1 MKKIKLIK
9 SGQIEDLK
17 AQTFGQKLEK
27 NSEGTYTAVL
37 SEDEELTV
45 VEKIVANDA
54 QSSKWVEFFAGYVE
68 HYVPFNSALKVL
80 IEYLNVDSSPK
91 LLLSVAK
98 KWGLAPDI
106 MTLLCQKA
114 IKEERVEATPILAEY
129 AQNPRSTRFYKDTFR
144 VLERF
149 DDRLDGKAPV
159 KCAPLYRKF
168 FKQ

>member
-1 MKKIKLIK
+1 MNKIELIK

-17 AQTFGQKLEK
+17 AQTFEQKLESY
-27 NSEGTYTAVL
+27 SEGTYTAVL
-37 SEDEELTV
+37 SEEEELAVVQQV
-45 VEKIVANDA
+45 VEDNE
-54 QSSKWVEFFAGYVE
+54 QSELWRVFFEQYIS

-80 IEYLNVDSSPK
+80 IEYLNVASSPK

-98 KWGLAPDI
+98 RWGLAPDI
-106 MTLLCQKA
+106 MFLLCQKA
-114 IKEERVEATPILAEY
+114 IKEEQAEVASILAEY
-129 AQNPRSTRFYKDTFR
+129 AQNPRSTRFYEDIFR

-168 FKQ
+168 FDQ

>member
-1 MKKIKLIK
+1 MNIELIK

-37 SEDEELTV
+37 SEDEELAV

-54 QSSKWVEFFAGYVE
+54 QSSEWVEFFAGYVE
-68 HYVPFNSALKVL
+68 HYAPFNSALKVL

-114 IKEERVEATPILAEY
+114 IKEERVEATPILAEC
-129 AQNPRSTRFYKDTFR
+129 AQNPHSI
-144 VLERF
+144 RF
-149 DDRLDGKAPV
+149 DEDIFCMLEHFDTRLDGKASM
-159 KCAPLYRKF
+159 KCASLYRKF
-168 FKQ
+168 FDQ

>member
-1 MKKIKLIK
+1 MNKTELIK

-17 AQTFGQKLEK
+17 AQIFGQKLEK

-37 SEDEELTV
+37 SEDEELAV

-54 QSSKWVEFFAGYVE
+54 QSAEWGEFFARYVE
-68 HYVPFNSALKVL
+68 HYPAFNSALKVL
-80 IEYLNVDSSPK
+80 IEHLNVDSSPK

-106 MTLLCQKA
+106 MILLCQKA
-114 IKEERVEATPILAEY
+114 IKEEWVEATPILAEC
-129 AQNPRSTRFYKDTFR
+129 AQNPHSIRFDEDIFR

-149 DDRLDGKAPV
+149 DDRLDGKASV

-168 FKQ
+168 FDQ

>member
-1 MKKIKLIK
+1 MNKTKLIK

-37 SEDEELTV
+37 SEEEELAV

-54 QSSKWVEFFAGYVE
+54 QSSEWVGFFAGYVE

-91 LLLSVAK
+91 LLLTVAK
-98 KWGLAPDI
+98 RWGLAPDI

-114 IKEERVEATPILAEY
+114 IKEELAETAPILAEY
-129 AQNPRSTRFYKDTFR
+129 AQNPRSTRFYEDIFCR
-144 VLERF
+144 LERF
-149 DDRLDGKAPV
+149 DDRLDGKASV

-168 FKQ
+168 FDQ

>member
-1 MKKIKLIK
+1 MNKTELIK

-17 AQTFGQKLEK
+17 AQIFGQKLEK

-37 SEDEELTV
+37 SEEEELAVVQQV
-45 VEKIVANDA
+45 VEDNE
-54 QSSKWVEFFAGYVE
+54 QSELWRVFFEQYIS
-68 HYVPFNSALKVL
+68 HYAPFNSALKVL

-106 MTLLCQKA
+106 MILLCQKA
-114 IKEERVEATPILAEY
+114 IKEERVEATPILAEC
-129 AQNPRSTRFYKDTFR
+129 AQNPHSIRFDEDIFR

-149 DDRLDGKAPV
+149 DDRLDGKASV

-168 FKQ
+168 FDQ